1 MNAEGFETVSEMN
14 LEHLPNDA
22 KLVLQRQKS
31 DIIGDK
37 IQFGLPSTFVNPDNH
52 QTVWCKGPS
61 IQVQQIPELI
71 DMLTKTYEKYTGC
84 KLSENKSEKSNT
96 FADMLDQ

>member
-1 MNAEGFETVSEMN
+1 MSTEGFETVSEMK

-22 KLVLQRQKS
+22 RLILQRQKS
-31 DIIGDK
+31 QMIGDK
-37 IQFGLPSTFVNPDNH
+37 IQFGLPSIFVNPENK

-71 DMLTKTYEKYTGC
+71 AMLELAYEKYTGC
-84 KLSENKSEKSNT
+84 KLDESKSAKTNT
-96 FADMLDQ
+96 FADMLQ